1 MRPKGDNYTQRVEI
15 LGIQVRLTWRLTG
28 ANPCRTAREPN
39 DVGSGRGLLLRL
51 CTITDEI
58 PQDLDHALGAYEE
71 LGINTVEL
79 CVVGGVN
86 VVSHDEAGIARKV
99 ATVEDRCVRVGATAS
114 LSSSATSIATASREA
129 AHSWGSTYSV
139 TYPTAGSSAR

>member
-1 MRPKGDNYTQRVEI
+1 VAPHG
-15 LGIQVRLTWRLTG
+15 
-28 ANPCRTAREPN
+28 REPVS
-39 DVGSGRGLLLRL
+39 DGEGAERRRERKGPVVAPVHVLRL
-51 CTITDEI
+51 CTITNEI

>member
-1 MRPKGDNYTQRVEI
+1 MAPHG
-15 LGIQVRLTWRLTG
+15 
-28 ANPCRTAREPN
+28 REPVS
-39 DVGSGRGLLLRL
+39 DGEGAERRRERKGPIVAPVHVLRM

-58 PQDLDHALGAYEE
+58 PQDRRGRHRLRVVQDLDHALGAYEE

-99 ATVEDRCVRVGATAS
+99 ATLEDRCVRVGATAS
-114 LSSSATSIATASREA
+114 LSSSATSIATAFREA
-129 AHSWGSTYSV
+129 ANSSGSTYSV
-139 TYPTAGSSAR
+139 TYSTSGSSARGW

>member
-1 MRPKGDNYTQRVEI
+1 MSDGEGAERRRERKGPV
-15 LGIQVRLTWRLTG
+15 V
-28 ANPCRTAREPN
+28 AP
-39 DVGSGRGLLLRL
+39 VHVLRM

-86 VVSHDEAGIARKV
+86 VVSHDEAGLARIV
-99 ATVEDRCVRVGATAS
+99 AAVKDHGVRVGAIAS
-114 LSSSATSIATASREA
+114 LSSSATSTATAFREA
-129 AHSWGSTYSV
+129 ANSSGSTYSV
-139 TYPTAGSSAR
+139 TYSTSGSSARGW

>member
-1 MRPKGDNYTQRVEI
+1 M
-15 LGIQVRLTWRLTG
+15 WSLTG

-39 DVGSGRGLLLRL
+39 DVGSGRGFVVAPVHVLRM

-58 PQDLDHALGAYEE
+58 PQDLDHVLGAYEE

-99 ATVEDRCVRVGATAS
+99 AAVEDRCVRVGATAS

>member
-15 LGIQVRLTWRLTG
+15 LGIQVRLTWRLTD

-79 CVVGGVN
+79 CMVGGVN

>member
-1 MRPKGDNYTQRVEI
+1 MAPHG
-15 LGIQVRLTWRLTG
+15 
-28 ANPCRTAREPN
+28 REPVS
-39 DVGSGRGLLLRL
+39 DGEGAERRRERKGPVVAPVHVWRM

-99 ATVEDRCVRVGATAS
+99 AAVEDRCVR
-114 LSSSATSIATASREA
+114 
-129 AHSWGSTYSV
+129 
-139 TYPTAGSSAR
+139 SARPPRFPQVPRPQRRRPGKPPTHGTQPTR